1 LLAYTVEFPLKTPT
15 FIIERSRTMTEKIEK
30 PKHLGRGLA
39 SLLSPITMNTD
50 GVPLPIPIAEISSN
64 VLPDK
69 GLGSSLKDIKVD
81 EIQPNPYQVRSIWNE
96 HELAELAQS
105 IKANGVIQ
113 PVIVRHLGSGYQLIA
128 GERRWRASKLAG
140 IETVP
145 AIVREVKD
153 DEMLELALV
162 ENIHRTD
169 LNPIERANAYQKYIS
184 TLSLTQ
190 AEAAERLG
198 EDRSVVTNYLRLLD
212 LPTEIRQML
221 IDNQLAMGHARAILA
236 LPTDEL
242 RRKLANRAMAGR
254 LSVREIERLVRM
266 HITAEE
272 KQLKP
277 AKARSAHIQDLESRL
292 SRELGTNV
300 SIETRKKGKC
310 GKIVIEFH
318 SLEEFDRIMQQI
330 GLASAEE
337 I

>member
-1 LLAYTVEFPLKTPT
+1 
-15 FIIERSRTMTEKIEK
+15 MTEKLEK

-39 SLLSPITMNTD
+39 SLLSPIITNPGET
-50 GVPLPIPIAEISSN
+50 PLSIPITEIGSN

-81 EIQPNPYQVRSIWNE
+81 DIQPNPYQVRSIWNE
-96 HELAELAQS
+96 QELAELAKS

-113 PVIVRHLGSGYQLIA
+113 PIIVRHLRAVSTPSTSSGQASSPQAGYQLIA

-169 LNPIERANAYQKYIS
+169 LNPIERANAYQKYIN

-190 AEAAERLG
+190 LEAADRLG
-198 EDRSVVTNYLRLLD
+198 EDRSVIANYLRLLD
-212 LPTEIRQML
+212 LPMEIKQML
-221 IDNQLAMGHARAILA
+221 IDNQLTMGHARAILA

-266 HITAEE
+266 QETFDE
-272 KQLKP
+272 KRLKP
-277 AKARSAHIQDLESRL
+277 ARIRSAHILDLESRL
-292 SRELGTNV
+292 SKELGTNV

-310 GKIVIEFH
+310 GRIVIEFH

-330 GLASAEE
+330 GLTSAEE
-337 I
+337 V

>member
-1 LLAYTVEFPLKTPT
+1 
-15 FIIERSRTMTEKIEK
+15 MTEKIEK

-39 SLLSPITMNTD
+39 SLLSPIIINANNTS
-50 GVPLPIPIAEISSN
+50 LPIPITEIGSN

-69 GLGSSLKDIKVD
+69 GLGASLKEIKVD
-81 EIQPNPYQVRSIWNE
+81 DIQPNPYQVRSIWNE
-96 HELAELAQS
+96 QELLELAKS

-113 PVIVRHLGSGYQLIA
+113 PIIVRHIGSSSTGLPQAGYQLIA
-128 GERRWRASKLAG
+128 GERRWRACKLAG

-145 AIVREVKD
+145 AIVREVND
-153 DEMLELALV
+153 DKMLELALV

-169 LNPIERANAYQKYIS
+169 LNPIERANAYQKYIN

-190 AEAAERLG
+190 SQAGDRLG
-198 EDRSVVTNYLRLLD
+198 EDRSVIANYLRLLD
-212 LPTEIRQML
+212 LPTEIKQML
-221 IDNQLAMGHARAILA
+221 IDNQLTMGHARAILA

-266 HITAEE
+266 HITADE
-272 KQLKP
+272 KQPKT
-277 AKARSAHIQDLESRL
+277 ARIRSAHIQDLESRL
-292 SRELGTNV
+292 SKELGTNV

-318 SLEEFDRIMQQI
+318 SLEEFDRIIQQI
-330 GLASAEE
+330 GLTSAEE
-337 I
+337 V

>member
-1 LLAYTVEFPLKTPT
+1 
-15 FIIERSRTMTEKIEK
+15 MTEKIEK

-39 SLLSPITMNTD
+39 SLLSPITINANNTS
-50 GVPLPIPIAEISSN
+50 LPIPITEIGSN

-69 GLGSSLKDIKVD
+69 GLGASLKEIKVD
-81 EIQPNPYQVRSIWNE
+81 DIQPNPYQVRSIWNE
-96 HELAELAQS
+96 QELLELAKS

-113 PVIVRHLGSGYQLIA
+113 PIIVRHIGSSSTGLPQAGYQLIA
-128 GERRWRASKLAG
+128 GERRWRACKLAG

-145 AIVREVKD
+145 AIVREVND
-153 DEMLELALV
+153 DKMLELALV

-169 LNPIERANAYQKYIS
+169 LNPIERANAYQKYIN

-190 AEAAERLG
+190 SQAGDRLG
-198 EDRSVVTNYLRLLD
+198 EDRSVIANYLRLLD
-212 LPTEIRQML
+212 LPMEIKQML
-221 IDNQLAMGHARAILA
+221 IDNQLTMGHARAILA

-266 HITAEE
+266 HITADE

-277 AKARSAHIQDLESRL
+277 ARIRSAHIQDLESRL
-292 SRELGTNV
+292 SKELGTNV

-318 SLEEFDRIMQQI
+318 SLEEFDRIIQQI
-330 GLASAEE
+330 GLTSAEE
-337 I
+337 V

>member
-1 LLAYTVEFPLKTPT
+1 
-15 FIIERSRTMTEKIEK
+15 MTEKLEK

-39 SLLSPITMNTD
+39 SLLSPIITNASE
-50 GVPLPIPIAEISSN
+50 VPLPIPITEIGSN

-69 GLGSSLKDIKVD
+69 GLGTSLKEIKVD
-81 EIQPNPYQVRSIWNE
+81 DIQPNPYQVRSIWNE
-96 HELAELAQS
+96 QELAELAKS
-105 IKANGVIQ
+105 IKANGIIQ
-113 PVIVRHLGSGYQLIA
+113 PVIVRRLGAGYQLIA
-128 GERRWRASKLAG
+128 GERRWRAAKLAG
-140 IETVP
+140 FETVP
-145 AIVREVKD
+145 AIAREVND
-153 DEMLELALV
+153 DKMLELALV

-169 LNPIERANAYQKYIS
+169 LNPIERANAYHKYIN

-190 AEAAERLG
+190 LEAADRLG
-198 EDRSVVTNYLRLLD
+198 EDRSVIANYLRLLD
-212 LPTEIRQML
+212 LPTEIKQML

-254 LSVREIERLVRM
+254 LSVREIERLVRI
-266 HITAEE
+266 HITADE
-272 KQLKP
+272 KQSKP
-277 AKARSAHIQDLESRL
+277 ARVRSAHIQDLESRL

-330 GLASAEE
+330 GITSTEE
-337 I
+337 L

>member
-1 LLAYTVEFPLKTPT
+1 
-15 FIIERSRTMTEKIEK
+15 MTEKVEK
-30 PKHLGRGLA
+30 AKHLGRGLA
-39 SLLSPITMNTD
+39 SLLSPITSASE
-50 GVPLPIPIAEISSN
+50 VPLPIPIAEIGSN
-64 VLPDK
+64 ILLDK
-69 GLGSSLKDIKVD
+69 GLGNSLKDIKVND
-81 EIQPNPYQVRSIWNE
+81 IQPNPYQVRSIWNE
-96 HELAELAQS
+96 QELAELAKS

-113 PVIVRHLGSGYQLIA
+113 PVIVRHLGAGYQLIA
-128 GERRWRASKLAG
+128 GERRWRAAKLAG

-145 AIVREVKD
+145 VIVREVND
-153 DEMLELALV
+153 DKMLELALV

-169 LNPIERANAYQKYIS
+169 LNPIERANAYQKYIN

-190 AEAAERLG
+190 SEAADRLS
-198 EDRSVVTNYLRLLD
+198 EDRSVIANYLRLLD
-212 LPTEIRQML
+212 LPMEIKQML
-221 IDNQLAMGHARAILA
+221 IDNQLTMGHARAILA

-266 HITAEE
+266 HITADE
-272 KQLKP
+272 KQSKP
-277 AKARSAHIQDLESRL
+277 AQVRSAHIQDLESRL

-330 GLASAEE
+330 GLTSAQEV
-337 I
+337 

>member
-1 LLAYTVEFPLKTPT
+1 
-15 FIIERSRTMTEKIEK
+15 MTEKVEK

-39 SLLSPITMNTD
+39 SLLSPIITNVGEM
-50 GVPLPIPIAEISSN
+50 PLPIPITEIGSN
-64 VLPDK
+64 ILPDK
-69 GLGSSLKDIKVD
+69 GLSHSLRDIKID
-81 EIQPNPYQVRSIWNE
+81 DIQPNPYQVRLIWNE
-96 HELAELAQS
+96 QELAELAKS

-113 PVIVRHLGSGYQLIA
+113 PIIVRHLRAVSTPSTISGQARSPQAGYQLIA

-169 LNPIERANAYQKYIS
+169 LNPIERANAYQKYIN

-190 AEAAERLG
+190 LEAADRLG
-198 EDRSVVTNYLRLLD
+198 EDRSVIANYLRLLD
-212 LPTEIRQML
+212 LPMEIKQML
-221 IDNQLAMGHARAILA
+221 IDNQLTMGHARAILA

-266 HITAEE
+266 HITADE
-272 KQLKP
+272 KRLKP
-277 AKARSAHIQDLESRL
+277 ARIRSAHILDLESRL
-292 SRELGTNV
+292 SKELGTNV

-330 GLASAEE
+330 GLTSAEE
-337 I
+337 V

>member
-1 LLAYTVEFPLKTPT
+1 
-15 FIIERSRTMTEKIEK
+15 MTEKLEK

-39 SLLSPITMNTD
+39 SLLSPIITNP
-50 GVPLPIPIAEISSN
+50 GEIPLPIPITEIGSN

-81 EIQPNPYQVRSIWNE
+81 DIQPNPYQVRLIWNE
-96 HELAELAQS
+96 QELAELAKS

-113 PVIVRHLGSGYQLIA
+113 PIIVRHIRAGSTPSTISTRPGSGQASLLQAGYQLIA
-128 GERRWRASKLAG
+128 GERRWRAAKIAG

-145 AIVREVKD
+145 AIVREVSD
-153 DEMLELALV
+153 DKMLELALV

-169 LNPIERANAYQKYIS
+169 LNPIERANAYQKYIN

-190 AEAAERLG
+190 SEAADRLG
-198 EDRSVVTNYLRLLD
+198 EDRSVIANYLRLLD
-212 LPTEIRQML
+212 LPTEIKQML
-221 IDNQLAMGHARAILA
+221 IDNQLTMGHARAILA

-242 RRKLANRAMAGR
+242 RRKLANRAMVGR

-266 HITAEE
+266 HISADENQTKSARI
-272 KQLKP
+272 
-277 AKARSAHIQDLESRL
+277 RSAHILDLESRL
-292 SRELGTNV
+292 SKELGTNV

-330 GLASAEE
+330 GLTSAEE
-337 I
+337 V

>member
-1 LLAYTVEFPLKTPT
+1 
-15 FIIERSRTMTEKIEK
+15 MTEKIEK

-39 SLLSPITMNTD
+39 SLLSPITSNAD
-50 GVPLPIPIAEISSN
+50 SSSLPIPITEISSN

-69 GLGSSLKDIKVD
+69 GLGTFLKEIKVN

-96 HELAELAQS
+96 QELIELANS

-113 PVIVRHLGSGYQLIA
+113 PIIVRHLRTDSSFSTQVSYQLIA
-128 GERRWRASKLAG
+128 GERRWRAAKLAG

-169 LNPIERANAYQKYIS
+169 LNPIERANAYQKYINS
-184 TLSLTQ
+184 LSLTQ
-190 AEAAERLG
+190 SQAAERLG
-198 EDRSVVTNYLRLLD
+198 EDRSVIANYLRLLD
-212 LPTEIRQML
+212 LPSEIKQML
-221 IDNQLAMGHARAILA
+221 IDNQLTMGHARAILA

-254 LSVREIERLVRM
+254 LSVREIERLVRV
-266 HITAEE
+266 HVTSDG
-272 KQLKP
+272 KHPKP
-277 AKARSAHIQDLESRL
+277 VRIRSAHIQDLESRL

-318 SLEEFDRIMQQI
+318 SLEEFDRIIQQI
-330 GLASAEE
+330 GLTSAEE
-337 I
+337 M

>member
-1 LLAYTVEFPLKTPT
+1 
-15 FIIERSRTMTEKIEK
+15 MTEKLEK

-39 SLLSPITMNTD
+39 SLLSPITITAD
-50 GVPLPIPIAEISSN
+50 DSLLPIPIAEISSN
-64 VLPDK
+64 ILPDK
-69 GLGSSLKDIKVD
+69 GLGTSLKEIKVND
-81 EIQPNPYQVRSIWNE
+81 IQPNPYQVRSIWNE
-96 HELAELAQS
+96 QELSELAKS

-113 PVIVRHLGSGYQLIA
+113 PVIVRRLGADFASSPQTGYQLIA
-128 GERRWRASKLAG
+128 GERRWRAAKLAG

-145 AIVREVKD
+145 AIVRQVND
-153 DEMLELALV
+153 DKMLELALI

-169 LNPIERANAYQKYIS
+169 LNPIERANAYQKYIN

-190 AEAAERLG
+190 SEAADHLG
-198 EDRSVVTNYLRLLD
+198 EDRSVIANYLRLLD
-212 LPTEIRQML
+212 LPNEIKQML
-221 IDNQLAMGHARAILA
+221 IDNQLTMGHARAILA

-266 HITAEE
+266 HITADE
-272 KQLKP
+272 KQPKP
-277 AKARSAHIQDLESRL
+277 ERIRSAHIQDLESRL

-310 GKIVIEFH
+310 GKIIIEFH

-330 GLASAEE
+330 GLTSAEE
-337 I
+337 V